1 MKTVGEILATID
13 TKVKEHTDIIQ
24 EVDVELKSIGSAGGA
39 ARSSM
44 IAVASKKLILKDKIM
59 FHKSAIA
66 VLNDL
71 KESING

>member
-1 MKTVGEILATID
+1 MKTINEIITTINI
-13 TKVKEHTDIIQ
+13 KIREHTDIIQ
-24 EVDVELKSIGSAGGA
+24 EVDVELKSMGSAGGCD
-39 ARSSM
+39 RSSM
-44 IAVASKKLILKDKIM
+44 IKAASMKLILKDKIM

>member
-24 EVDVELKSIGSAGGA
+24 EIDVELKSISSNGGA

-44 IAVASKKLILKDKIM
+44 IAAASRKLILKDKIL
-59 FHKSAIA
+59 FHRAAILA
-66 VLNDL
+66 LNDL

>member
-24 EVDVELKSIGSAGGA
+24 EVDVELKSISSNGGA

-44 IAVASKKLILKDKIM
+44 IAAASKKLILKDKIL
-59 FHKSAIA
+59 FHRAAILA
-66 VLNDL
+66 LNDL